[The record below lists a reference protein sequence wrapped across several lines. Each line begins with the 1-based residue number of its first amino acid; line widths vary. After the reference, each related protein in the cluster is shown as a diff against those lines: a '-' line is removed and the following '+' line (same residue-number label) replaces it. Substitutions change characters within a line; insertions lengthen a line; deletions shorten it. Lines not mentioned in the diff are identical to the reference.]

1 MSARTYNKI
10 LKIARTIAD
19 MTGCESIKEDHVLE
33 AIQYRTMDKKFWGN

>member
-19 MTGCESIKEDHVLE
+19 MDGSENIKEDHVLE
-33 AIQYRTMDKKFWGN
+33 SIQYRTMDKKFWGN